1 MWSVDLGKAAG
12 GGDMTEAWTIILAAA
27 SAIVLISNAAE
38 KIIKAVKVAKAP
50 EERQNAEIEEI
61 KDRLTKVETK
71 LTNDDQRIKDARD
84 CNHVLTKG
92 MLALL
97 DHGINGNNVNQM
109 KAARQDVEAYLINH

>member
-1 MWSVDLGKAAG
+1 
-12 GGDMTEAWTIILAAA
+12 MTEAWTIILAAA
-27 SAIVLISNAAE
+27 SAIVLLSNAAE

-71 LTNDDQRIKDARD
+71 LSSDDARIKDAKE